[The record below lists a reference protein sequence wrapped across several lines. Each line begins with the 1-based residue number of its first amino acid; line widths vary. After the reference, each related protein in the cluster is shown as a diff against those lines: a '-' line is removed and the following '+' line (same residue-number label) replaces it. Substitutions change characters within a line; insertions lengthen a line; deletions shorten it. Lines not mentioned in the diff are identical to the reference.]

1 MRSAPRLVI
10 VALLGLLSALPAA
23 PAVAS
28 AEPATPAVLSDLSSD
43 VSADVSA
50 DDQVVAQQPTTTK
63 PAPSSPGATAPS
75 GPKLQPETE
84 NDQQES
90 KRKLVMGVASV
101 VLVGIVIWGRSIRS
115 KRRKKQ
121 QGAGSGG

>member
-28 AEPATPAVLSDLSSD
+28 AEPATPAVLSD